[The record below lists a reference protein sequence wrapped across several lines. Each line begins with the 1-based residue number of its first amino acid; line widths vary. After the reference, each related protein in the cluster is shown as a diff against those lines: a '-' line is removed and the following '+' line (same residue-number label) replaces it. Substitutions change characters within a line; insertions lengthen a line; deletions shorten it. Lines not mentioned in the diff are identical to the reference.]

1 MVVGWGTTDPVEFT
15 PATALQYAFLT
26 PVPRPACQQ
35 KYSQFLGGVMEEI
48 FIHRTVLC
56 AGDERADACKV
67 KMRHKSVDLRILRPE
82 CQHSAARVYSL

>member
-1 MVVGWGTTDPVEFT
+1 MVVGWGTTDAVEFT
-15 PATALQYAFLT
+15 PATALQYAFLN

-35 KYSQFLGGVMEEI
+35 KYSKFLDGVMEKI

-67 KMRHKSVDLRILRPE
+67 KMQPNSRDLRSLRPE
-82 CQHSAARVYSL
+82 CQHSASRVYSL